1 MDAGL
6 RLRATSARNTPPS
19 MDLPAEITTQRQRA
33 VGRVALSVAHFG
45 ERSGVVR
52 LAESGS
58 ARIRLPRT
66 REAPVEAVLIN
77 TAGGIAAGDRFDV
90 ELEVAAGAHLV
101 AATTAAEKIYKSDG
115 AATAAIATRISVRSG
130 GTAEWLPQETILFD
144 RARLRRSL
152 EVEVDADAAALLFEA
167 VVFGRAASGETVR
180 TGLFTD
186 RWRIRRGG
194 RLVLAETLRLDGPV
208 ADLLARPAMAA
219 GARALATLLYVA
231 PESEARLEEARA
243 GLDGSGS
250 ECGASAWDGMLAV
263 RWLAPDI
270 GTLRRDAARFMNR
283 FRGRPLPR
291 VWHL

>member
-1 MDAGL
+1 MASDTESG
-6 RLRATSARNTPPS
+6 PPVQS
-19 MDLPAEITTQRQRA
+19 RQRA
-33 VGRVALSVAHFG
+33 VGRVTLSVARFG
-45 ERSGVVR
+45 GRSGVAR

-58 ARIRLPRT
+58 ARVRLPRT

-90 ELEVAAGAHLV
+90 ALEVGAGAHLV
-101 AATTAAEKIYKSDG
+101 AATASAEKVYRSDG
-115 AATAAIATRISVRSG
+115 AETATLATRISVGSG

-152 EVEVDADAAALLFEA
+152 DVDIEADATAFLFEA

-180 TGLFTD
+180 TGLFED

-194 RLVLAETLRLDGPV
+194 RLVLADTLRLDGPV

-219 GARALATLLYVA
+219 GARALATLLCVA
-231 PESEARLEEARA
+231 PDSEARLEEARA
-243 GLDGSGS
+243 GLDGAAS